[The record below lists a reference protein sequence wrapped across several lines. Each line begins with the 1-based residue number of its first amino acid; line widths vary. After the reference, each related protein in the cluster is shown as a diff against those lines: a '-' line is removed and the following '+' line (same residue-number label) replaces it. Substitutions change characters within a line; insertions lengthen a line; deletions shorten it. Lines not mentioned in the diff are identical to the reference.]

1 MKWTEEDYL
10 YMARAL
16 QLARRGLYTTHPNP
30 RVGCVLVSNNH
41 ILAEGW
47 HEYSGGPHAE
57 IIALDKAGSSAK
69 GATCYVTL
77 EPCVHTG
84 KTPPCTDA
92 LVTAGVGRVILAAI
106 DPNPA
111 VAGKGAEQL
120 ARHGITVTTGL
131 LEQQAQAL
139 NCGFYYRM
147 QKGRPYVRCKLAM
160 SLDARTAMADGTSK
174 WISGAAAR
182 GDVQHYRAQSAA
194 IMTGIDTVL
203 ADDPGLDVRDINTG
217 NHQPLRVVLDRK
229 LRIPK
234 DAKILRLPDQSIVF
248 TVYGCP
254 DREKALVDK
263 GVQVVRIDS
272 SGEKDFLVGVM
283 RFLARERQIN
293 EVLVECGPTLA
304 GSLLQAGL
312 LDELIVYMAP
322 VLLGDQARPLFYLPG
337 LESIQNKIQL
347 EYKDIRMIGK
357 DCRITLKPVIG
368 D

>member
-10 YMARAL
+10 YMSRAL

-30 RVGCVLVSNNH
+30 RVGCVLVNNDE
-41 ILAEGW
+41 IIAEGW

-57 IIALDKAGSSAK
+57 INALNKAGKPAR
-69 GATCYVTL
+69 GAECYVTL

-92 LVTAGVGRVILAAI
+92 LVNAGIGRVIIAAI

-111 VAGKGAEQL
+111 VAGKGMEQL
-120 ARHGITVTTGL
+120 TQHGIKVAAGL
-131 LEQQAQAL
+131 LQQQAQDL
-139 NCGFYYRM
+139 NCGFYTRM

-160 SLDARTAMADGTSK
+160 SLDARTAMADGTSQ
-174 WISGAAAR
+174 WITGAAAR
-182 GDVQHYRAQSAA
+182 QDVQRLRAQSAA
-194 IMTGIDTVL
+194 ILTGINTVL
-203 ADDPGLDVRDINTG
+203 TDNPGLNVRDIDTG
-217 NHQPLRVVLDRK
+217 DRQPLRVILDRE

-234 DAKILRLPDQSIVF
+234 DATVLQAPGEAVVF

-254 DREKALVDK
+254 DREKTLLQA
-263 GVQVVRIDS
+263 GVQVIRING

-283 RFLARERQIN
+283 RFLAKERQIN

-304 GSLLQAGL
+304 GSLLLAGL

-322 VLLGDQARPLFYLPG
+322 VLLGDKARALFNLPG
-337 LESIQNKIQL
+337 LDSIKDKIQF
-347 EYKDIRMIGK
+347 KFCDIRMVGQ
-357 DCRITLKPVIG
+357 DFRITLKPAVG
-368 D
+368 Q

>member
-10 YMARAL
+10 YMSRAL

-30 RVGCVLVSNNH
+30 RVGCVLVVNNQ

-47 HEYSGGPHAE
+47 HAYSGGPHAE
-57 IIALDKAGSSAK
+57 IIALDEAGEAAR
-69 GATCYVTL
+69 GADCYVTL

-92 LVTAGVGRVILAAI
+92 LINAGIRRVVLAAI

-120 ARHGITVTTGL
+120 ARHGITVATGL
-131 LEQQAQAL
+131 LEQQAQSL
-139 NCGFYYRM
+139 NCGFYSRM

-160 SLDARTAMADGTSK
+160 SLDARTAMADGTSQ
-174 WISGAAAR
+174 WITGAAAR
-182 GDVQHYRAQSAA
+182 RDVQHFRAQSAA
-194 IMTGIDTVL
+194 ILTGIDTVL
-203 ADDPGLDVRDINTG
+203 ADDPGLDVRDIDIG
-217 NHQPLRVVLDRK
+217 NRQPLRVILDRK

-234 DAKILRLPDQSIVF
+234 DAKILRIPGQSIVF

-254 DREKALVDK
+254 DREKALVDA
-263 GVQVVRIDS
+263 GVQVIRIDS

-283 RFLARERQIN
+283 RFLAREQQIN

-322 VLLGDQARPLFYLPG
+322 VLLGDEARPLFKLPG
-337 LESIQNKIQL
+337 LCSIKDKIRFN
-347 EYKDIRMIGK
+347 YSDIRMVGQ
-357 DCRITLKPVIG
+357 DCRIILKPVIG
-368 D
+368 Q